1 MSSFSVYL
9 LSFALSIWAVTIGKK
24 QIKVWI
30 VPVLGWMVLVIDI
43 LVPVISFT
51 AGVMDGMKAAG

>member
-9 LSFALSIWAVTIGKK
+9 LSLALGIWAVTIGKK

-30 VPVLGWMVLVIDI
+30 VPVLGWIVLVIDI

-51 AGVMDGMKAAG
+51 AGFMDGMKAAG